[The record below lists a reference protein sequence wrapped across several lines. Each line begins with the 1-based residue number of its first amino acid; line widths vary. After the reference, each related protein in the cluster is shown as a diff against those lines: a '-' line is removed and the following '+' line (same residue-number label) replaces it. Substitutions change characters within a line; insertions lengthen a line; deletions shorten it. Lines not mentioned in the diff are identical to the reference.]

1 MLPLLP
7 TMGCSSSLAM
17 SRRGEDVTEM
27 AEWEEEVIIMVG
39 EVGGA
44 NSEVAETVEISITHS
59 SSERWCCCCC

>member
-27 AEWEEEVIIMVG
+27 AEWEEEVRLYVPEPCIQLYHGATG
-39 EVGGA
+39 EQV
-44 NSEVAETVEISITHS
+44 T
-59 SSERWCCCCC
+59 